1 MAQSGLI
8 QKKRMSSPAVRP
20 SDVATLDAIL
30 HALYE
35 VISGPAGQPR
45 DWDRYRSLFLP
56 GARLMPIVSIPGEN
70 ARVRFLSAEDYIR
83 RVEPIFAVEDFWERE
98 SSRQTETV
106 GHFAHVLSFYESLR
120 SPHGLPFERGANSI
134 QLLNDGSRWWVVNI
148 MWNTAR
154 TE

>member
-1 MAQSGLI
+1 M
-8 QKKRMSSPAVRP
+8 PAPTVRP
-20 SDVATLDAIL
+20 SDVATLDSIL

-56 GARLMPIVSIPGEN
+56 GARLMPIVSTAGEE
-70 ARVRFLSAEDYIR
+70 AHVRFLSAEDYIR
-83 RVEPIFAVEDFWERE
+83 RVEPIFAIEDFWERE
-98 SSRQTETV
+98 SSRQTEAV

-120 SPHGLPFERGANSI
+120 SPNGPPFERGANSI
-134 QLLNDGSRWWVVNI
+134 QLLNDGLRWWVVSV
-148 MWNTAR
+148 MWNTSR